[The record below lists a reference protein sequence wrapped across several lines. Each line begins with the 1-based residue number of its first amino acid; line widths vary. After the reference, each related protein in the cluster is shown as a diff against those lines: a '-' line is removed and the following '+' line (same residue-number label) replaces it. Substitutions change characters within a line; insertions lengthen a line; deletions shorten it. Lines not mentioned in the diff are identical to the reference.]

1 MCTHIQF
8 QEGSSIIANYC
19 DRVGRWRRILHALY
33 LNCHTLDVD
42 PNISHRAVSLELFSY
57 LNERHDEVICH
68 DCFAADIKS
77 QLSGAVIVVHS
88 AQTYPE
94 INKEGINVQPGTL
107 TEIKFKAIEN
117 IQKEPPY
124 GRCDRD
130 TKTEIPSHDGAS
142 YAYSEYGC
150 RMFTIQDCRLSEELI
165 CNGIRISTDTFLQ

>member
-1 MCTHIQF
+1 LQF

-19 DRVGRWRRILHALY
+19 DRVGRWRRTLHALY

-42 PNISHRAVSLELFSY
+42 PNISQRAVSLELFAY

-130 TKTEIPSHDGAS
+130 TKTEIPSYDGAS

-150 RMFTIQDCRLSEELI
+150 RMYTIQVSI
-165 CNGIRISTDTFLQ
+165 PFNFT